1 MMLKQIAEC
10 LTGGGRIEI
19 RGFGAAFSV
28 RYRRARTARNPR
40 TGAPMSL
47 DVRHALHFKPGM
59 RLRER
64 VDSEARQRRNETL
77 PCR

>member
-1 MMLKQIAEC
+1 MLKQIAQC

-19 RGFGAAFSV
+19 RGFGAFSV
-28 RYRRARTARNPR
+28 RYRRALTARNPR

-47 DVRHALHFKPGM
+47 DVRHPLHFKPGM

-77 PCR
+77 PYR